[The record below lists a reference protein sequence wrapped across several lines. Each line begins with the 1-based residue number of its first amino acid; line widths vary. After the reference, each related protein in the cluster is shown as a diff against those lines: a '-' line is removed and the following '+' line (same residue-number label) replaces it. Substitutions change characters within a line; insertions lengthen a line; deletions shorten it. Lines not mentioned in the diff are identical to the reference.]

1 MHSYISSKHGSG
13 ASVLDFQMF
22 GFSDQ
27 GSDARETMQIFAK
40 TLTGKTIVVH
50 VDASDTVDI
59 LFTKIQVKVA
69 VPVLQT
75 RLIAAG
81 KQLEIGKT
89 LFDHNIQKNT
99 HIFMVG
105 RLRGGTSQAPIN
117 METPEGRNE
126 FQTRVFS

>member
-22 GFSDQ
+22 GFPDQ
-27 GSDARETMQIFAK
+27 GTDARETMQIFVK

-50 VDASDTVDI
+50 VDDSDTVDF
-59 LFTKIQVKVA
+59 LFTKIQVIVA

-81 KQLEIGKT
+81 KQLEVGKT
-89 LFDHNIQKNT
+89 LFDYNIRKNT
-99 HIFMVG
+99 RAHQHG
-105 RLRGGTSQAPIN
+105 D
-117 METPEGRNE
+117 
-126 FQTRVFS
+126 TRRKT